1 MYYGNMINF
10 SWKTRAAPGKTLDLT
25 NPDFYEILAKFL
37 RRSKVETDSFHIYSA
52 RNLLCGIFSMFII
65 LSFIAFPKYRF
76 TEAADPLLKNS
87 RPYKAGLITKLDRK
101 YNIDLFKSN
110 RERIY
115 NNIINEAAKRYNV
128 DAALIRA
135 IIMAESNYN
144 YKAISRRGAVG
155 LMQLMPAT
163 ADALGVEDIFDPV
176 HNVNGGAKYIK
187 QLLEQFNGNLELAL
201 AAYNAGTTQVKKYN
215 GIPPFK
221 ATRTYVKKVVEYY
234 WRYQLASQA

>member
-1 MYYGNMINF
+1 
-10 SWKTRAAPGKTLDLT
+10 
-25 NPDFYEILAKFL
+25 
-37 RRSKVETDSFHIYSA
+37 VETDSFHIYSA
-52 RNLLCGIFSMFII
+52 RNLLCGMFSLFII
-65 LSFIAFPKYRF
+65 LSFITFPKDRF
-76 TEAADPLLKNS
+76 TKAANPLLKDS
-87 RPYKAGLITKLDRK
+87 RPYKARLITKLNRK
-101 YNIDLFKSN
+101 YNNTHILKSN
-110 RERIY
+110 RERVY

-128 DAALIRA
+128 DAALIKA

-144 YKAISRRGAVG
+144 NKAISRRGAIG

-163 ADALGVEDIFDPV
+163 ADALGVEDIFDPA

-221 ATRTYVKKVVEYY
+221 ATRIYVKKVVEYY